1 MDHYFR
7 RSAALFPWRHGLL
20 AVSWLRG
27 DLSPW
32 LTATHGFA
40 TGTPILRKID
50 CESLDPRTKEAPVTE
65 SFSKEEKA
73 AMRAAAAERRRKFT
87 PEQHAAEVLENYQA
101 MDPADREIGLRI
113 HEIVMAAAPQLA
125 PKTWYGM
132 PAYYKDGKNICFF
145 QAAGKF
151 KVRYCTFGFDV
162 AANLDDG
169 PMWSTGFA
177 VLEVTKDVE
186 KRITEMV
193 KRAVS

>member
-1 MDHYFR
+1 MSD
-7 RSAALFPWRHGLL
+7 G
-20 AVSWLRG
+20 
-27 DLSPW
+27 
-32 LTATHGFA
+32 
-40 TGTPILRKID
+40 
-50 CESLDPRTKEAPVTE
+50 
-65 SFSKEEKA
+65 FSKEEKA

-87 PEQHAAEVLENYQA
+87 PEQHAAELLEVIES
-101 MDPADREIGLRI
+101 MDEGDRALARRV
-113 HEIVMAAAPQLA
+113 HELVTAAAPELA

-132 PAYYKDGKNICFF
+132 PAYHKNGKNICFF

>member
-1 MDHYFR
+1 
-7 RSAALFPWRHGLL
+7 
-20 AVSWLRG
+20 
-27 DLSPW
+27 
-32 LTATHGFA
+32 
-40 TGTPILRKID
+40 
-50 CESLDPRTKEAPVTE
+50 VTE

-145 QAAGKF
+145 QAAGKDKNTCIF
-151 KVRYCTFGFDV
+151 HFRDHCTGKWTTSLVPFSRMIPNPLLIEIDNVIGHV
-162 AANLDDG
+162 KILG
-169 PMWSTGFA
+169 
-177 VLEVTKDVE
+177 LE
-186 KRITEMV
+186 KR
-193 KRAVS
+193 K

>member
-1 MDHYFR
+1 
-7 RSAALFPWRHGLL
+7 
-20 AVSWLRG
+20 
-27 DLSPW
+27 
-32 LTATHGFA
+32 LTF
-40 TGTPILRKID
+40 LRK
-50 CESLDPRTKEAPVTE
+50 EEEMAE

-87 PEQHAAEVLENYQA
+87 PDQHAAEVLENYEA
-101 MDPADREIGLRI
+101 MDPADREIGMRI
-113 HEIVMAAAPQLA
+113 HKIVMAAAPNLA

-186 KRITEMV
+186 KKITEMV
-193 KRAVS
+193 KRAAS